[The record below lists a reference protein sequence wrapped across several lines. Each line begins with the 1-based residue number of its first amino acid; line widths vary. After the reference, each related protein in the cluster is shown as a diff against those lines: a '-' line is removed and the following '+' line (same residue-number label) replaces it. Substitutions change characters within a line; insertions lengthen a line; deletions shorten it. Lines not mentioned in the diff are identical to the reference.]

1 MIAVRDQHHM
11 RPDEYLEWEAT
22 QPVRH
27 EYLHGIAY
35 AMTGG
40 TLAHNTVAINL
51 TTLLKEPVR
60 KQGCKLFMAD
70 AKVQLPATDQSYF
83 YPDVMVTCHPE
94 DKQATKFIQHP
105 CLVIEVLSPATEAY
119 DRGDK
124 FGHYRT
130 LVSLQE
136 YVLISSARMSVEV
149 FRLNER
155 GKWEL
160 TPYNPGD
167 ALQLT
172 SVGFECP
179 LESLY
184 EDLEL

>member
-1 MIAVRDQHHM
+1 MIAVRDQPRM
-11 RPDEYLEWEAT
+11 SPDEYLEWEAT
-22 QPVRH
+22 QTVRH
-27 EYLHGIAY
+27 EYLNGVAY
-35 AMTGG
+35 DMTGG

-51 TTLLKEPVR
+51 TTLLKELVR
-60 KQGCKLFMAD
+60 SQGCKLFMAN
-70 AKVQLPATDQSYF
+70 AKVQLPAADQPYF
-83 YPDVMVTCHPE
+83 YPDVAVTCHPE
-94 DKQATKFIQHP
+94 DKQATKFIRHP
-105 CLVIEVLSPATEAY
+105 CLVVEVLSPGTEAF

-130 LVSLQE
+130 LSSLQE
-136 YVLISSARMSVEV
+136 YVLVSSERMSIEV

-160 TPYNPGD
+160 TPYSTGET
-167 ALQLT
+167 LQLT

-179 LESLY
+179 LERLY